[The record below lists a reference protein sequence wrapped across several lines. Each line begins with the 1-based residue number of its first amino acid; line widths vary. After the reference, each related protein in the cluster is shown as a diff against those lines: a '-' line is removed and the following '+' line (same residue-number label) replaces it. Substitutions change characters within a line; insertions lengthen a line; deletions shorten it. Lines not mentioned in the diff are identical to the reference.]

1 MICIIGKTASGKTS
15 IVNKLVK
22 LHNMK
27 QIITYTSRP
36 MRKNEKQ
43 DVTYHYISE
52 YEFKQKILEGFFAEW
67 KTYNTEFGVWY
78 YGTALED
85 IEAAD
90 DNSVIILT
98 PAGYKDV
105 IKRISK
111 NKMTSIYI
119 HADDSTILKRLKSRG
134 DNEDEA
140 VRRLNS
146 DNIDFEG
153 IENEVDCIIH
163 NDVGT
168 DINNVVN
175 KIMRIYHNHKHREG
189 KI

>member
-1 MICIIGKTASGKTS
+1 MICILGKTASGKTS
-15 IVNKLVK
+15 IVNKLVN
-22 LHNMK
+22 LHNMH

-36 MRKNEKQ
+36 IRKNEKQ

-52 YEFKQKILEGFFAEW
+52 DNFKQKILEGFFAEW

-85 IEAAD
+85 LESAD

-140 VRRLNS
+140 IRRLNS

-153 IENEVDCIIH
+153 IENEADYIVH
-163 NDVGT
+163 NDDT
-168 DINNVVN
+168 NMNDVVAE
-175 KIMRIYHNHKHREG
+175 IIKHIR
-189 KI
+189 